1 MLAEAYFREGNLMGA
16 LAALQ
21 QEIRSHPENIRYR
34 VFLFQLL
41 AILGQWERA
50 LNQLEV
56 LSDMEASTWSMA
68 HMYRDAIHCEAMR
81 VDIFA
86 GRRKPVIFGEPTQWV
101 ALLLESLR
109 LSAEGQPA
117 AAAALRNQAFEL
129 AAESSGAIDEQP
141 FSWIADTDSRLG
153 PVLEVILNG
162 RYYWVPFEQM
172 RGINI
177 TGAEDLRDF
186 VWLPAHFTWANGGEA
201 YGLIPTRYP
210 GSEAAEDSAIQLAR
224 KTDWVELAEGVY
236 QGLGQRMLTTDQN
249 DYPLLDIRRINLQ
262 NKPSEP

>member
-56 LSDMEASTWSMA
+56 LSGMEASTWSMA

-81 VDIFA
+81 ADIFA

-101 ALLLESLR
+101 ALQLESLR
-109 LSAEGQPA
+109 LLAEGQPV

-129 AAESSGAIDEQP
+129 AAASSGAIDEQP
-141 FSWIADTDSRLG
+141 FRWIADADSRLG

-201 YGLIPTRYP
+201 YGLIPTRSP

-249 DYPLLDIRRINLQ
+249 DYPLLDIRRINLH